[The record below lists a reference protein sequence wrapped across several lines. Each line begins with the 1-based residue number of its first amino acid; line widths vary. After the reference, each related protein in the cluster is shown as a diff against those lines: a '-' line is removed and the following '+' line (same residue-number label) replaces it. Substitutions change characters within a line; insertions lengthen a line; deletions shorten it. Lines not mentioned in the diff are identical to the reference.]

1 MKKLLNL
8 FILVFCIFC
17 VSCISLGQN
26 QEVPSTPETPVPE
39 TITDELFGM
48 ANKLVAETARNGKPI
63 YAFLSFTT
71 DYNNTLV
78 ENYVTDALTEAMF
91 NTGKVRIIERAN
103 VETILAE
110 QRFQASGLVS
120 EETAKSIGKITGV
133 DFVCYGTLK
142 DLGETITVNARV
154 VEVQTG
160 ELCAMA
166 RTTITKDDY
175 LKKQK
180 QTIVDTSSIATTITE
195 PESTVSVQPQTTT
208 PTQSQTPTND
218 VNNLWEVI
226 SYRNDF
232 DEFTQYIFRLYTTDD
247 KFIFVSYKKC
257 DSKAY
262 SKVIAGIS
270 WYEFIGH
277 HGTYD
282 IKEQNGTTSTKYLD
296 KEGKMYLSQATN
308 DYCYFAYTPSIG
320 ARWLIDI
327 LLNNDTITIR
337 RNDFAR
343 KFQTAGLLDKIKEY
357 GITWEELD
365 EAMANEEF

>member
-1 MKKLLNL
+1 MKRLLNL
-8 FILVFCIFC
+8 IILVFCIFC
-17 VSCISLGQN
+17 VSCISFDLN
-26 QEVPSTPETPVPE
+26 QESTRSHETPVPE
-39 TITDELFGM
+39 TITDELYDM
-48 ANKLVAETARNGKPI
+48 ANKLVAETAGNGKPI

-71 DYNNTLV
+71 DYNNALV

-154 VEVQTG
+154 VDVETG

-175 LKKQK
+175 LKKQG
-180 QTIVDTSSIATTITE
+180 QNIVETSSIATTITE
-195 PESTVSVQPQTTT
+195 PDSTVSVQPQA
-208 PTQSQTPTND
+208 STND
-218 VNNLWEVI
+218 VNNLWKVT

-232 DEFTQYIFRLYTTDD
+232 DEYTQYIFTVNSTDD
-247 KFIFVSYKKC
+247 KLIYVGYRKC
-257 DSKAY
+257 DSKAF
-262 SKVIAGIS
+262 SKVTAGIS
-270 WYEFIGH
+270 WNTSYPYF
-277 HGTYD
+277 D
-282 IKEQNGTTSTKYLD
+282 FKEQNGTTSTKYL
-296 KEGKMYLSQATN
+296 GKFGYMYLNQARN
-308 DYCYFAYTPSIG
+308 DYFSCHYTEAAG

-327 LLNNDTITIR
+327 LLKNDTITV
-337 RNDFAR
+337 RNNDLAR
-343 KFQTAGLLDKIKEY
+343 KFQTTGLLETMTEY
-357 GITWEELD
+357 GVTWEEID
-365 EAMANEEF
+365 EALANEEF